1 MSTREQPPAQAAT
14 GTVAAPEA
22 DPFAHGWRFV
32 DRVQPDGTVIVEQV
46 PLTADEALHPQ
57 EGDQVT
63 ESTLHHLWRSYLHDV
78 FRTQAAGD
86 LSIAVLS
93 NVRVEWG
100 RADIPAYGPDVA
112 VMVGVREQREWRTF
126 DVAREGAQPALIV
139 EITSPSTASADRST
153 KLDDY
158 ERAGVQT
165 YVVVDA
171 VGQRGRPHLRLV
183 GYQLGET
190 GYDLMPPDARGWLW
204 LAPVR
209 VWLGIESGRP
219 RCYDETGQPI
229 PDYLEQTARIAD
241 LEAELRR
248 VRGAPPA

>member
-1 MSTREQPPAQAAT
+1 MSTREQPPAQPAT
-14 GTVAAPEA
+14 GAVTAPEA
-22 DPFAHGWRFV
+22 EPFAHGWRFV

-57 EGDQVT
+57 AGDQVT
-63 ESTLHHLWRSYLHDV
+63 ESTLQHLWRSYLHDV
-78 FRTQAAGD
+78 FRAWVAGD
-86 LSIAVLS
+86 RSIAVLS

-100 RADIPAYGPDVA
+100 QADVPPYGPDVA
-112 VMVGVREQREWRTF
+112 VIVGVREQQEWRTF

-139 EITSPSTASADRST
+139 EITSPSTATADCST
-153 KLDDY
+153 KRDDY

-171 VGQRGRPHLRLV
+171 VGRRRQPRLI
-183 GYQLGET
+183 GYQLGDT
-190 GYDLMPPDARGWLW
+190 GFDVMQPDARGWLW

-219 RCYDETGQPI
+219 RCYAETGQPL

-248 VRGAPPA
+248 VRGTPPA